1 MMPSITS
8 QKLWS
13 RVCVCLGQRQSRGAN
28 SITASLSQQIVCV
41 SFTFHTIKAER
52 YLPAVLLDPVS
63 SAKIPFQSRLSRGQ
77 SFCFESAKVQLNCV
91 RKHCHTSRMHDG
103 HHRASRK
110 HDS

>member
-28 SITASLSQQIVCV
+28 SITASFSRQIICV

-52 YLPAVLLDPVS
+52 YLPTVLLDPVS
-63 SAKIPFQSRLSRGQ
+63 SAKIPFQSRLSRGHKV
-77 SFCFESAKVQLNCV
+77 SASSQ
-91 RKHCHTSRMHDG
+91 RKYSEIV
-103 HHRASRK
+103 
-110 HDS
+110 